1 MVYISLVCDRK
12 RWRDFVK
19 SSRGLKKR
27 TTSWPDSWRRG
38 SVSFIYFTLR
48 SSKLW
53 HFLVFGIFCHF
64 GVFCNFLPCFVSL
77 IFCDGANRQPGPQP
91 SGGRPNLW
99 SSRRNWRTNPRQTGK
114 NFALGKITGRNHWNR
129 WNDSQ
134 VETKVEVEAP
144 PVQCGSDD
152 LLQYFNSQIDMWK
165 QGLWRH
171 QSRRVKN
178 PRQWFKEFQMKKW
191 KGLDLW
197 LALALILIDP
207 MWIHLSSDA
216 HSFLPFWFLSVLQR
230 LLAEQEKAQMTWT
243 HVTGVV
249 FFANFPVF
257 FERNLETLLL
267 PEAYKAKIA
276 ALEKRIKDLE
286 NELKKLKARIRF
298 CDRTNTKLTEASSR
312 YILHANSEVAQ
323 KMHWNRHLSLRI
335 TMINWY

>member
-114 NFALGKITGRNHWNR
+114 IFALGKYHRAESLESLEWLTGGDQSWGWSTSCPVRLWWFASVFQLTNRHVETRPVETPKQTREEPAPVIQGVSDEEVKRLGPLTRFSFDFNWSNVNSFVQRCSFLFAFLVSFCVTEATGRAR
-129 WNDSQ
+129 EGPNDLNACYRCCFFC
-134 VETKVEVEAP
+134 K
-144 PVQCGSDD
+144 
-152 LLQYFNSQIDMWK
+152 F
-165 QGLWRH
+165 
-171 QSRRVKN
+171 
-178 PRQWFKEFQMKKW
+178 F
-191 KGLDLW
+191 
-197 LALALILIDP
+197 
-207 MWIHLSSDA
+207 
-216 HSFLPFWFLSVLQR
+216 SFLRTQSGNTFASWGLQSQNCRLGKANQR
-230 LLAEQEKAQMTWT
+230 LGEWA
-243 HVTGVV
+243 
-249 FFANFPVF
+249 
-257 FERNLETLLL
+257 
-267 PEAYKAKIA
+267 
-276 ALEKRIKDLE
+276 
-286 NELKKLKARIRF
+286 
-298 CDRTNTKLTEASSR
+298 
-312 YILHANSEVAQ
+312 
-323 KMHWNRHLSLRI
+323 
-335 TMINWY
+335 